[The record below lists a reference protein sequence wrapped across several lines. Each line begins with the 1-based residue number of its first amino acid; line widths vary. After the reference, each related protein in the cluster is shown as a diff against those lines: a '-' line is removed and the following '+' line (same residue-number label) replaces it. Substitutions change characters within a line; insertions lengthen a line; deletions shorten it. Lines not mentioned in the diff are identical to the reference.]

1 MQVQEAQVQELS
13 QDPDNSR
20 SHDRKNLEAIKQSL
34 EAFGQQKPIVIDQE
48 GKVVAGN
55 GTLQA
60 AQELGWK
67 TIQAVVTDLEGA
79 KQTAYAI
86 ADNRTAELAAWNDEQ
101 LAKSLVSLQNDDS
114 IDEAISGFDTKEID
128 KMVQSIVAQNEVVED
143 EIPQNVEPVTKPGD
157 LWKLGRHRLLCGDST
172 KAEDV
177 ERLMGGEKAT
187 MVFTDPP
194 YGMNLDT
201 NWGQAKR
208 DGNPL
213 HSSLAGGRKYR
224 HVEGDHN
231 FDAQLVNAI
240 FQNFQEAK
248 EVFIFGADYF
258 AELIPYRTEGSWIV
272 WDKCTTKDGST
283 TLDAGQGS
291 NFELCWSKIR
301 HKREI
306 ARVVHKGLFS
316 VENDKREHPTQKPV
330 ALAIW
335 FFDRFGNG
343 LDSVADLYAGSG
355 STLLAS
361 EKTARQCYGME
372 IDPAYC
378 DVIIKRW
385 ENLTGET
392 AERLEG

>member
-1 MQVQEAQVQELS
+1 MQVQEAQVQELT

-55 GTLQA
+55 GTLAA

-128 KMVQSIVAQNEVVED
+128 KMVQSIAAQNEVVEV
-143 EIPQNVEPVTKPGD
+143 EIPENVEPVTKIGD

-177 ERLMGGEKAT
+177 ARLMDGEVADCWI
-187 MVFTDPP
+187 TDPP
-194 YGMNLDT
+194 YNIAYEG
-201 NWGQAKR
+201 GSRKR
-208 DGNPL
+208 DAIDNDSMDGKKFLEFLTTTFGYAIDHLKPGGSAYIWHASNETVAFRLALEATGFQVRQTLIWRKNNATFCRSDYHWQHEPCLYGWKSGASHYWYADRKQTTVLDYDRPSVSEDHPTMKPVDLIAYQIGN
-213 HSSLAGGRKYR
+213 SSKSG
-224 HVEGDHN
+224 
-231 FDAQLVNAI
+231 QL
-240 FQNFQEAK
+240 
-248 EVFIFGADYF
+248 
-258 AELIPYRTEGSWIV
+258 LIDLFLGS
-272 WDKCTTKDGST
+272 GT
-283 TLDAGQGS
+283 TL
-291 NFELCWSKIR
+291 
-301 HKREI
+301 I
-306 ARVVHKGLFS
+306 AAEQLER
-316 VENDKREHPTQKPV
+316 R
-330 ALAIW
+330 
-335 FFDRFGNG
+335 
-343 LDSVADLYAGSG
+343 
-355 STLLAS
+355 
-361 EKTARQCYGME
+361 CYGME